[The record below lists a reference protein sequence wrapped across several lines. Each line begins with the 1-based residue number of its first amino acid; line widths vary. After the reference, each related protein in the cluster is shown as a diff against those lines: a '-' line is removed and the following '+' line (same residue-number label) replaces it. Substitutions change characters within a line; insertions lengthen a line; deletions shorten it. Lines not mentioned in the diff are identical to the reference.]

1 MSDSDEGWTC
11 VASLD
16 AFDGDDVIGITVGER
31 DVALYRLPTGE
42 ICATSNICTHGQAY
56 LSEGWMT
63 DEGCIE
69 CPLHG
74 GAFDIRTG
82 AGMGPPIEEDLETY
96 GVRVVDGLIYCRFS

>member
-1 MSDSDEGWTC
+1 MSVEEGW
-11 VASLD
+11 VYLASID
-16 AFDGDDVIGITVGER
+16 IFDGPGVVGITVGDREI
-31 DVALYRLPTGE
+31 ALYRLADGE

-74 GAFDIRTG
+74 GAFDIKTG
-82 AGMGPPIEEDLETY
+82 AGMGPPIDEDLQTY
-96 GVRVVDGLIYCRFS
+96 EVRVLEGEIHCRFS